1 MRLPTDLAIN
11 TGVIMTL
18 LHYVILVHHH
28 CTVNCEEHL
37 LTKRAER
44 YGWFSWGVDSRP
56 EGKSRC
62 LCLAQLCE
70 KYRLLSTALNP

>member
-1 MRLPTDLAIN
+1 MRLPIALAIN

-44 YGWFSWGVDSRP
+44 YIDGFMGRGLTSRRQELVSVFSAAV
-56 EGKSRC
+56 
-62 LCLAQLCE
+62 
-70 KYRLLSTALNP
+70 